1 MSWVAVGIAGTS
13 AGLSM
18 MQGYQSN
25 MAQGKLANAKRAAAL
40 KSYEAFKEASQMEV
54 VMNNAAASAA
64 QTEAIRAGA
73 ATMREAEVEEKQA
86 VSKISAQS
94 EGITAG
100 ASKAREVST
109 FYTQASKLKGKLNE
123 GTRKNLIAIKETKDK
138 ANLKLAMD
146 VRSAAVNAA
155 NSVATTQGPSNL
167 FSTMLM
173 SGLQGAAAGA
183 QLGAAFNTLS
193 SGSGTAGMSGTTN
206 PTVNRSY
213 SQGSTSGWSNSA
225 IGG

>member
-1 MSWVAVGIAGTS
+1 MWMAIGAGVMG
-13 AGLSM
+13 GLGL

-25 MAQGKLANAKRAAAL
+25 IAQGKLANAKRAAAL

-123 GTRKNLIAIKETKDK
+123 GTRKNLIAIKESKDK

-155 NSVATTQGPSNL
+155 NSVATTQGPGNL
-167 FSTMLM
+167 FSNMLM

-183 QLGAAFNTLS
+183 QLGAAFSTLS